1 MNENNKKIVLQEL
14 QTIANKTSSKDDKD
28 KSVKKIQNI
37 LDEMKKNKDIIIQ
50 NQANKIQLEFDIIK
64 KDNISENDKN
74 IFFNKLILLINE
86 KNEQK
91 SSIKLPDLGL
101 GFVNSFFTSFV
112 IFFYFYAI
120 RIIIALSN
128 PPIFSKKINSIN
140 PNNIKTVKNIIN
152 QKLKDDTSFSSK
164 IVKII
169 SSLNLKDSGIYKHL
183 LQIIIFYALITS
195 LVSMTLS
202 GKKSTKF
209 NSFLLYF
216 IGSSWL
222 PPVLLIGL
230 IIALYKLCTLGFS
243 KIDKNTSSSRIKLYV
258 SILFIFLFI
267 FGLYD
272 IVNLILMAYTRQ
284 WFFLFTPII
293 CTIAFYIA
301 QDIYKN
307 VNSDSPLIKI
317 LKYILTPVLI
327 IIPYFIFTIF
337 NYVS

>member
-1 MNENNKKIVLQEL
+1 MNKNNKKIVLQEL
-14 QTIANKTSSKDDKD
+14 QTIANKTSSKDDKE

-50 NQANKIQLEFDIIK
+50 NQANKIQSEIDILK
-64 KDNISENDKN
+64 KEDTNEDDKN
-74 IFFNKLILLINE
+74 IAFNKIIILINE
-86 KNEQK
+86 KKNNKTTE
-91 SSIKLPDLGL
+91 KLPDIGL

-120 RIIIALSN
+120 RIILALSN
-128 PPIFSKKINSIN
+128 PPIFDKYINTSSG
-140 PNNIKTVKNIIN
+140 KTVKNKIN
-152 QKLKDDTSFSSK
+152 DVLNDGSFSSK
-164 IVKII
+164 IIKMI
-169 SSLNLKDSGIYKHL
+169 SSLKISEDNKIYKNL
-183 LQIIIFYALITS
+183 VIITIFYALITS

-216 IGSSWL
+216 MGSSWL
-222 PPVLLIGL
+222 PPILLIGL
-230 IIALYKLCTLGFS
+230 IIALYKLCSIGFS
-243 KIDKNTSSSRIKLYV
+243 KINNASALKIKLYV
-258 SILFIFLFI
+258 SVLFIFLVI

-272 IVNLILMAYTRQ
+272 IVNFILMAYTRQ

-301 QDIYKN
+301 QDIYE
-307 VNSDSPLIKI
+307 SIKSSNGLVKL
-317 LKYILTPVLI
+317 LKYLLTPLLI

>member
-1 MNENNKKIVLQEL
+1 
-14 QTIANKTSSKDDKD
+14 
-28 KSVKKIQNI
+28 
-37 LDEMKKNKDIIIQ
+37 
-50 NQANKIQLEFDIIK
+50 LEFDIIK

-74 IFFNKLILLINE
+74 IAFNKLILLINE

-120 RIIIALSN
+120 RIILALSN
-128 PPIFSKKINSIN
+128 PPILEKINFE
-140 PNNIKTVKNIIN
+140 NNNVKIQNIIN
-152 QKLKDDTSFSSK
+152 QKLEDGSFSSK
-164 IVKII
+164 FVNII
-169 SSLNLKDSGIYKHL
+169 SSLNIKDSGIYKNL
-183 LQIIIFYALITS
+183 LIITVFYALITS

-230 IIALYKLCTLGFS
+230 MFALYKLCTLGFS
-243 KIDKNTSSSRIKLYV
+243 KIDNKTTSFRIKLYV
-258 SILFIFLFI
+258 SVLFIFLVI

-272 IVNLILMAYTRQ
+272 IVNFILMAYTRQ

-307 VNSDSPLIKI
+307 INSDSPLITI
-317 LKYILTPVLI
+317 FKYILTPVLI